1 MLKPASVIDYVASCS
16 VIDAT
21 STLGTLLAHVLIFRG
36 QFEEIGLPESGSF
49 LCRFS

>member
-1 MLKPASVIDYVASCS
+1 MLKPVSLIDYVASCS

-21 STLGTLLAHVLIFRG
+21 STLGTVFAPVLIFHG
-36 QFEEIGLPESGSF
+36 QLEEIGLPESGSF